1 MNNKRTQISY
11 VKANRFESEQKSSL
25 AFLSK
30 ITLIKFFQMEMFNS
44 SNLFDISS
52 TTTSTTNHHLISN
65 DDYSC
70 LYRVMDHHQTLKH
83 HSNAKEVSYVHDSI
97 DMDWNIQCDL
107 SNPESS
113 STSSEKRQTNHHRQ
127 SSGTLKSKSTYKHI
141 PHREKP
147 VHLVAKRNARERKRV
162 QAVNMA
168 FMRLRRCVPVENRT
182 KRLSKVKTLHRA
194 IEYIAAL
201 DSILKQDQISNATKD
216 NIINENDQ
224 CSFRS
229 SLRPATM
236 IINDDD
242 NDQDQCIMLNPQSN
256 NNIHSYSDHHQ
267 QQCFPSIVPSST
279 TLSSSSISSNGF
291 HFPMTIHQ
299 QQQHLQSKTMESNN
313 EINDHHH
320 HHQLTMENNNVVVL
334 SPHQQQQQSS
344 SMMMMLSSMINNHN
358 NNHNNNHSHS
368 QHHHHHKYLRNQ
380 NIIDKEICIQ

>member
-1 MNNKRTQISY
+1 
-11 VKANRFESEQKSSL
+11 
-25 AFLSK
+25 
-30 ITLIKFFQMEMFNS
+30 MEMFNS

-52 TTTSTTNHHLISN
+52 ASSMPDYHLISN

-70 LYRVMDHHQTLKH
+70 LYHHQTLKH
-83 HSNAKEVSYVHDSI
+83 HSNAKEVSYVH
-97 DMDWNIQCDL
+97 MDWNIQSICDL

-224 CSFRS
+224 CAFRS

-242 NDQDQCIMLNPQSN
+242 KDQDQCIMLNPQSN
-256 NNIHSYSDHHQ
+256 NNIHYSDDHDHQQ

-279 TLSSSSISSNGF
+279 ALSSSSISSNGF

-299 QQQHLQSKTMESNN
+299 QQQHSQSKTMESNS
-313 EINDHHH
+313 EIDDHHH
-320 HHQLTMENNNVVVL
+320 RHQLTMENNNVVVL
-334 SPHQQQQQSS
+334 SPHQQQQQQQSS
-344 SMMMMLSSMINNHN
+344 SMMMMLSSMINNH
-358 NNHNNNHSHS
+358 HNNHSHS
-368 QHHHHHKYLRNQ
+368 QHHHHNHHHKYLRNQ

>member
-1 MNNKRTQISY
+1 
-11 VKANRFESEQKSSL
+11 
-25 AFLSK
+25 
-30 ITLIKFFQMEMFNS
+30 
-44 SNLFDISS
+44 
-52 TTTSTTNHHLISN
+52 
-65 DDYSC
+65 
-70 LYRVMDHHQTLKH
+70 MDHHQTLKH
-83 HSNAKEVSYVHDSI
+83 HSNTEEVSYVHDSI

-242 NDQDQCIMLNPQSN
+242 KDQDQCIMLNPQSN
-256 NNIHSYSDHHQ
+256 NRILRDSQN
-267 QQCFPSIVPSST
+267 
-279 TLSSSSISSNGF
+279 LSKD
-291 HFPMTIHQ
+291 
-299 QQQHLQSKTMESNN
+299 L
-313 EINDHHH
+313 
-320 HHQLTMENNNVVVL
+320 
-334 SPHQQQQQSS
+334 
-344 SMMMMLSSMINNHN
+344 
-358 NNHNNNHSHS
+358 
-368 QHHHHHKYLRNQ
+368 
-380 NIIDKEICIQ
+380 